1 MNIVQITAGAGG
13 MYCGICLRDNAL
25 VAALRKMGHHV
36 LMVPLY
42 LPLTLDEKDESDG
55 VPIFFSGI
63 NVYLEQKSE
72 WFRGAPAWFHS
83 LMTSRR
89 LLKWAGGRAARTQPG
104 ELGDIT
110 LSMLRGE
117 EGFQRRELE
126 QLIGWLKQQ
135 GPVEVICLSNALLIG
150 LARKLKS
157 ELGAPVTC
165 MLQGEDVFLDSLPER
180 YRQDC
185 WKTLSERAF
194 DVAMFGAASRYF
206 GEMMARR
213 LELPREKM
221 RLVYNGINLQG
232 FDAGTRGSRTDG
244 PPVLGYFARMCSD
257 KGLDTLVEAFIIL
270 RKRGK
275 LPDLRLKVGGGSGP
289 SDEAFVRPLKAR
301 LKAEGLEGATEFHPN
316 LDRAAKVD
324 FLRSL
329 SVFSVPAKYGEAF
342 GMYVIEA
349 LAGGVPVVEPRAG
362 AFTELIESTG
372 GGVLCEPGN
381 AQSLAE
387 AIESVLVSPDRGR
400 ALGEAGRQA
409 VQEKFSANAMALAM
423 VDLCK
428 AAIGK
433 SLVNLSE
440 IPQMK

>member
-1 MNIVQITAGAGG
+1 

-25 VAALRKMGHHV
+25 VAALRKQGHHV

-42 LPLTLDEKDESDG
+42 LPLTLDEKDESEG
-55 VPIFFSGI
+55 MPIFFSGI
-63 NVYLEQKSE
+63 NVYLEQKSA
-72 WFRGAPAWFHS
+72 WFRDAPSWFHS
-83 LMTSRR
+83 LMTSRK

-117 EGFQRRELE
+117 EGFQQRELD
-126 QLIGWLKQQ
+126 QLIAWLKQQ
-135 GPVEVICLSNALLIG
+135 GKIDAICLSNALLVG

-157 ELGAPVTC
+157 ELSVPVTC
-165 MLQGEDVFLDSLPER
+165 MLQGEDVFLDSLSEQ
-180 YRQDC
+180 YRAEC
-185 WKTLSERAF
+185 WKTLSERSF

-206 GEMMARR
+206 GELMARR

-221 RLVYNGINLQG
+221 RLVHNGINLEG
-232 FDAGTRGSRTDG
+232 FNPAPSDAVRADG

-257 KGLDTLVEAFIIL
+257 KGLDTLVDAFILL

-275 LPDLRLKVGGGSGP
+275 LPQLRLKVGGGCGP
-289 SDEAFVRPLKAR
+289 TDESFVRPLKAR
-301 LKAEGLEGATEFHPN
+301 LKAEGLDGAAEFHPN

-329 SVFSVPAKYGEAF
+329 SVFSVPSKYGEAF

-349 LAGGVPVVEPRAG
+349 LACGVPVVEPRSG
-362 AFTELIESTG
+362 AFTELIEDTG
-372 GGVLCEPGN
+372 GGVLCETGN

-387 AIESVLVSPDRGR
+387 AIESVLLRPDCGR
-400 ALGEAGRQA
+400 SLGEAGRKA
-409 VQEKFSANAMALAM
+409 VQERFSAEAMARGMLE
-423 VDLCK
+423 LCK

-433 SLVNLSE
+433 SLVKLSE